1 MRHPSDPPRPSEE
14 EVTSMKKLIALF
26 ALTVVAF
33 ATPALAFQCPK
44 LVKQI
49 NDTTGNRFDA
59 TAAQARLDAATATKL
74 HAEGK
79 HAESEKA
86 AQDALTKLGVKK
98 Q

>member
-1 MRHPSDPPRPSEE
+1 
-14 EVTSMKKLIALF
+14 MKKLIPLVALVL
-26 ALTVVAF
+26 LTF

-59 TAAQARLDAATATKL
+59 TAAQAKAEAAAAQKL

-79 HAESEKA
+79 HADSVKA
-86 AQDALTKLGVKK
+86 AQATLAKLGVK
-98 Q
+98 